1 MKSVAPG
8 KSTSKVELSNLSI
21 HGAWFLIHE
30 REYFLPFDQYPWFRD
45 ATIAQI
51 AHVELL
57 HDTHL
62 YWQALDVDLSLA
74 ILEDPGRFPLIA
86 RCK

>member
-1 MKSVAPG
+1 MKSVARG
-8 KSTSKVELSNLSI
+8 KNTSKVELSNLSI
-21 HGAWFLIHE
+21 HGAWFLIKE
-30 REYFLPFDQYPWFRD
+30 REYFLPFDQYPWFKD

-51 AHVELL
+51 ANVELL

-74 ILEDPGRFPLIA
+74 ILENPGHFPLIA
-86 RCK
+86 LGR

>member
-8 KSTSKVELSNLSI
+8 KNTSKVELSNLSI
-21 HGAWFLIHE
+21 HGAWFLIKE
-30 REYFLPFDQYPWFRD
+30 REYFLPFDQYPWFKD

-51 AHVELL
+51 ANVELL

-74 ILEDPGRFPLIA
+74 ILEDPGRFPLITH
-86 RCK
+86 

>member
-1 MKSVAPG
+1 MKSVARG
-8 KSTSKVELSNLSI
+8 KNTSKVELSNLSI
-21 HGAWFLIHE
+21 HGAWFLIKEH
-30 REYFLPFDQYPWFRD
+30 EYFLPFDQYPWFKD

-51 AHVELL
+51 ANVEML

-74 ILEDPGRFPLIA
+74 AYSD
-86 RCK
+86 